1 MKTLII
7 LLCVGL
13 LMMIIVQIA
22 RVRELATSLR
32 GEEEVEARRTNIV
45 GGGLL
50 FFMIAF
56 LFLTAASALVYKNY
70 FLGYGPHESASVG
83 GAEIDS
89 AFQATLVVTYIVF
102 VLTHIFLFYYAFK
115 YRYNKNRKAQFISH
129 NNTIEIVWTVIPAI
143 TLSFLVIKGLD
154 SWNRIMGDV
163 DDDEIYTEIEAT
175 GFQFA
180 WQMRYP
186 GPDGQLGRKD
196 FRLIQGANQL
206 GQDWEDRKNLDDILL
221 NDVYLAKGRQVRVR
235 ITAKDV
241 LHDFYLP
248 QFRVKMD
255 AVPGLPTYFVFTP
268 TKTTEEWRE
277 ELSAY
282 PEYQVPSPLDPEKQ
296 LWETINMEL
305 ACAELCG
312 IGHYSMKRNVF
323 VLEPEE
329 YDAFMEEKA
338 KEAFYFTSIR
348 GSEADPWQDELFPRE
363 IEARTEAFN
372 TQLDEALAS
381 EDPSDNTFALE
392 HLQFA
397 TGSAE
402 LTDLSKYQ
410 IADVVTKMEEDP
422 YLNIDLAGHTDAQG
436 DPESNMLLS
445 EQRAETVYN
454 EIVNAG
460 IDPSRV
466 TYTGYGQTQPIET
479 NDTPEGRQANRRIEI
494 TVNSTAPAAEEET
507 VEQEL

>member
-1 MKTLII
+1 
-7 LLCVGL
+7 
-13 LMMIIVQIA
+13 
-22 RVRELATSLR
+22 
-32 GEEEVEARRTNIV
+32 
-45 GGGLL
+45 
-50 FFMIAF
+50 
-56 LFLTAASALVYKNY
+56 
-70 FLGYGPHESASVG
+70 
-83 GAEIDS
+83 
-89 AFQATLVVTYIVF
+89 
-102 VLTHIFLFYYAFK
+102 
-115 YRYNKNRKAQFISH
+115 
-129 NNTIEIVWTVIPAI
+129 IEIVWTVIPAI

-175 GFQFA
+175 GYQFA

-206 GQDWEDRKNLDDILL
+206 GQDWEDRKNIDDILL

-305 ACAELCG
+305 ACAEMCG
-312 IGHYSMKRNVF
+312 KGHYSMKRTVT
-323 VLEPEE
+323 VMEPEE
-329 YDAFMEEKA
+329 YDAFMAEQAEQ
-338 KEAFYFTSIR
+338 AFYFTSIR
-348 GSEADPWQDELFPRE
+348 GTENDPWIDELFPRE
-363 IEARTEAFN
+363 IEARSAAFN
-372 TQLDEALAS
+372 TKIDEALAS
-381 EDPSDNTFALE
+381 DDPSDDTFVLE
-392 HLQFA
+392 YLEFA

-402 LTDLSKYQ
+402 LTELSQYQ
-410 IADVVTKMEEDP
+410 IADLVSRMEADP
-422 YLNIDLAGHTDAQG
+422 SMTIDLAGHTDAQG
-436 DPESNMLLS
+436 EPEPNMELS
-445 EQRAETVYN
+445 VARAEAVFN
-454 EIVNAG
+454 QIVAGG
-460 IDPSRV
+460 IDPARV
-466 TYTGYGQTQPIET
+466 SYTGYGQTRPIES
-479 NDTPEGRQANRRIEI
+479 NDTEAGRQANRRIEI
-494 TVNSTAPAAEEET
+494 TVTSTALTSTEEPT
-507 VEQEL
+507 EQEL

>member
-1 MKTLII
+1 MKTLLI
-7 LLCVGL
+7 LLCIVL
-13 LMMIIVQIA
+13 LMLIIVQIA

-32 GEEEVEARRTNIV
+32 GEEEVEARRTNVI

-56 LFLTAASALVYKNY
+56 LVMTAASAFVYKNY

-89 AFQATLVVTYIVF
+89 AFKSTLVVTYIVF

-175 GFQFA
+175 GYQFA

-206 GQDWEDRKNLDDILL
+206 GQDWEDRKNIDDILL

-268 TKTTEEWRE
+268 TKTTQEWRE

-282 PEYQVPSPLDPEKQ
+282 PKLLFRIQWTGHLV
-296 LWETINMEL
+296 LWI
-305 ACAELCG
+305 
-312 IGHYSMKRNVF
+312 
-323 VLEPEE
+323 
-329 YDAFMEEKA
+329 
-338 KEAFYFTSIR
+338 
-348 GSEADPWQDELFPRE
+348 
-363 IEARTEAFN
+363 
-372 TQLDEALAS
+372 
-381 EDPSDNTFALE
+381 
-392 HLQFA
+392 
-397 TGSAE
+397 
-402 LTDLSKYQ
+402 
-410 IADVVTKMEEDP
+410 
-422 YLNIDLAGHTDAQG
+422 
-436 DPESNMLLS
+436 
-445 EQRAETVYN
+445 
-454 EIVNAG
+454 
-460 IDPSRV
+460 
-466 TYTGYGQTQPIET
+466 
-479 NDTPEGRQANRRIEI
+479 
-494 TVNSTAPAAEEET
+494 
-507 VEQEL
+507 